1 MFLLKKCCL
10 KLFNQPTKKYTLP
23 YTIESSSKD
32 LPQIYHRFT
41 TNLPRIYQRFTTNK
55 KIFSILLSKY
65 LPRIYHRFTTN
76 LPRIYQRF
84 TKSTKHLPTA
94 YQQLPKYFFNLPRIY
109 HRFTNTIL
117 ELNIFVLELSIV
129 KDDVLL
135 T

>member
-1 MFLLKKCCL
+1 MIYQRFTKNKKIFSILLS
-10 KLFNQPTKKYTLP
+10 KYLP
-23 YTIESSSKD
+23 R
-32 LPQIYHRFT
+32 IYHRFT

-129 KDDVLL
+129 KDDDCVCLCL
-135 T
+135 VIIAALKC

>member
-1 MFLLKKCCL
+1 MTVEVAPHAAIFIDSHLGFRVTGNIAKCFYHHHYKIIIIIIRL
-10 KLFNQPTKKYTLP
+10 SLSL
-23 YTIESSSKD
+23 ESSSKD
-32 LPQIYHRFT
+32 LPQ
-41 TNLPRIYQRFTTNK
+41 
-55 KIFSILLSKY
+55 
-65 LPRIYHRFTTN
+65 IYHRFTTN

-129 KDDVLL
+129 KDDDCVCLCL
-135 T
+135 VIIAALKC